1 VGRPRDLSD
10 EGGLKQIQRYTLARI
25 STSRE
30 RKMSRSEEIRA
41 IIARLYAA
49 RKSGDLNAL
58 LRFFDENAT
67 FAMNGS
73 KQASGIAMEAKG
85 SDEIRAAL
93 TNLLDAY
100 DVHEQTILSFLVDDE
115 KAAVHHRSKLK
126 FKPTGEVFDTE
137 MLDLWKFQGDKVV
150 SVIEFVDT
158 ALARDHLMQVK

>member
-1 VGRPRDLSD
+1 LGF
-10 EGGLKQIQRYTLARI
+10 T
-25 STSRE
+25 E

-49 RKSGDLNAL
+49 RKSGDLNAI

-73 KQASGIAMEAKG
+73 KQASGVAMEAKG
-85 SDEIRAAL
+85 THEIRAAL
-93 TNLLDAY
+93 TNLLHAY
-100 DVHEQTILSFLVDDE
+100 DMHEQTILSFLVDDE

-137 MLDLWKFQGDKVV
+137 MLDLWKLKGDKVI

-158 ALARDHLMQVK
+158 ALARDHLMQAK